1 MAESTEE
8 LEYQRLSDY
17 VFEALRV
24 ALDQKDLQIA
34 EILTR
39 ALEQSMTR
47 HTGGDDFEE
56 RREFSDNFQDAL
68 VELQQLRDSRKN

>member
-1 MAESTEE
+1 MTDNNNVDHM
-8 LEYQRLSDY
+8 EYKRLSDY
-17 VFEALRV
+17 VYDALRV
-24 ALDQKDLQIA
+24 ALDQGDLEIA

-47 HTGGDDFEE
+47 HTGGDNFEE

-68 VELQQLRDSRKN
+68 VDLQELRDKR